1 MAETSDNNGPGDSH
15 DIGPPEVRSSIPR
28 ARPSRP
34 DPISIK
40 FVMLVCFP
48 GWTVQRGQAG
58 DGGGLAQPGAGWD
71 HCSRGGG
78 DKGDD
83 GTTSTTQA
91 GAAGNRTQ
99 LSQARHLS
107 TTKNFKGQFLNVFQ
121 PASDRCFVD
130 QTADET
136 YLRTGPGSPGYTR
149 ASPRSPGPGTASAG
163 TSGTGSGAGNCSGSR
178 AGKRKS
184 RDPSVTPGVPG
195 SSGSSNS
202 VSSASNPKNTRC
214 KRPKVVHS
222 NWENPLPW
230 KLFTPPCWGGARAK
244 YLQWGILSLSSPL
257 RFSFNWIFS
266 F

>member
-28 ARPSRP
+28 AHLYQVCNVTMFSRLDCPAWTSRRWWRTGSTRSRARPLLRVTGRQGRWWHH
-34 DPISIK
+34 K
-40 FVMLVCFP
+40 YNT
-48 GWTVQRGQAG
+48 GRGFRKQN
-58 DGGGLAQPGAGWD
+58 
-71 HCSRGGG
+71 
-78 DKGDD
+78 
-83 GTTSTTQA
+83 TTIP
-91 GAAGNRTQ
+91 
-99 LSQARHLS
+99 SQAPQHNKKFQRS
-107 TTKNFKGQFLNVFQ
+107 VTECFQ

-149 ASPRSPGPGTASAG
+149 ASPRSPGPGTASASAG

-214 KRPKVVHS
+214 KRPKVGHS
-222 NWENPLPW
+222 NWENPPVNCLHP
-230 KLFTPPCWGGARAK
+230 LVEEEQGPNIYNEVFCPFPRHSDF
-244 YLQWGILSLSSPL
+244 LSIE
-257 RFSFNWIFS
+257 SFHFK
-266 F
+266 